1 MDSCGPPISVLTA
14 HDEPSSNRVRQQSC
28 ADREIAGRIAGE
40 GGYGGAGNELKWD
53 QDTIADLGVPEVRP
67 EVDGSGGATAVSGG
81 ANTGNAA
88 TALELERG
96 QVGATPST
104 SGALGTLRHD
114 PEAPRS
120 PEASWRR
127 RMAAAGP
134 KRGKPARA
142 KLS

>member
-14 HDEPSSNRVRQQSC
+14 HDEPSSNRVRQQGG

-40 GGYGGAGNELKWD
+40 GSCGGAGNELKWD
-53 QDTIADLGVPEVRP
+53 QDTIADLGVPVARP

-88 TALELERG
+88 TALELKRG
-96 QVGATPST
+96 QVGATT
-104 SGALGTLRHD
+104 RFTRVQGTLRHD

-127 RMAAAGP
+127 RMAAAEVE
-134 KRGKPARA
+134 RGKQARA